1 MKRSRSQQTVAL
13 VLPNLELGGA
23 ERQAVEL
30 ALQLP
35 ALGWRVVV
43 MVAEKHGP
51 LEQALTDA
59 GIAVHDLRAELWH
72 PKGSLAFW
80 KNVLAVVYRIRR
92 ICSAERVSILQ
103 SYLYWQ
109 NQLVVPAGMFNPGV
123 KAVITGRR
131 SMGSFKDGRRGYQL
145 IENLANLFTDA
156 IVCNSKAVALDTLNR
171 EHTRSALVSVIYNGV
186 DTDTFHPGEGSPQ
199 PTLREKDEL
208 VVGTVGNLKPEKNQ
222 SLLIRAFARAAAG
235 FPRARLVIAGRD
247 MGEGEKLRVL
257 ATELGVADR
266 VQFAG
271 EVSDAASFHRS
282 LDLFVLSSSEE
293 GMPNV
298 VLEAM
303 ASGLPVVTTRV
314 GGIRALIRSGKQGIV
329 VKVED
334 EAGLADAVRSLL
346 ADPALRAELGAAAL
360 RRIRSRFSSAVMAGR
375 YSVLYKKLIG
385 KPVQ

>member
-35 ALGWRVVV
+35 ALGWRVIV

-51 LEQALTDA
+51 LEEALTEA
-59 GIAVHDLRAELWH
+59 GIPVHDLGAELWH
-72 PKGSLAFW
+72 PKSSLAFW

-92 ICSAERVSILQ
+92 ICSAECVSILQ

-145 IENLANLFTDA
+145 IENLANLFTDG
-156 IVCNSKAVALDTLNR
+156 IVCNSKAVALDTLNG
-171 EHTRSALVSVIYNGV
+171 EHTGSALVSVIYNGV
-186 DTDTFHPGEGSPQ
+186 DIDKFHPDGGSLQ
-199 PTLREKDEL
+199 PTAMAKEDL
-208 VVGTVGNLKPEKNQ
+208 VIGTVGNLKPEKNQ
-222 SLLIRAFARAAAG
+222 ALLIRAFARASAG

-247 MGEGEKLRVL
+247 MGEGEKLRAL
-257 ATELGVADR
+257 AVELGVADR
-266 VQFAG
+266 VQFVG
-271 EVSDAASFHRS
+271 EVAEAASFYRT

-314 GGIRALIRSGKQGIV
+314 GGIRALIRSGMQGIV
-329 VKVED
+329 VKVGD
-334 EAGLADAVRSLL
+334 EEGLADAIRSLL
-346 ADPALRAELGAAAL
+346 ADPAARAELGNAAL
-360 RRIRSRFSSAVMAGR
+360 RRIRSRFSSAIMAGR
-375 YSVLYKKLIG
+375 YSELYNKLLG
-385 KPVQ
+385 KQAR